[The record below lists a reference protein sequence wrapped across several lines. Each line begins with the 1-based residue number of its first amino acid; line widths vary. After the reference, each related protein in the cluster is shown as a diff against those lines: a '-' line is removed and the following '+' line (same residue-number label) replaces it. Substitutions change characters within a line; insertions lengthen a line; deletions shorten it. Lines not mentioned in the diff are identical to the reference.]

1 MVSHSQDGRNGG
13 PSAMQQ
19 QPFTWS
25 DFESLMQNFQSQMFR
40 LETRPRYNV
49 PWDDQMLPQYLA
61 GRDMPDREDDRW
73 VKWFSDIKR
82 LSENGRDVV
91 RVRLVPAET
100 EKGTYLDYEIR
111 WSYLRYN
118 IPNGERVLALRYD
131 DVPGSLNEDFFVFDD
146 ATVVVVRYNE
156 DDSFKGLER
165 ETDPAVTGRLLA
177 LKKALLEKATPLK
190 EYLGLTS

>member
-1 MVSHSQDGRNGG
+1 
-13 PSAMQQ
+13 MQQ